1 MRVFLKKRSP
11 GQIEFGIVYGSIV
24 LLPLLAAWVIPS
36 ANMVLPSCVFQ
47 GLFGM
52 PCPTCGATRS
62 IMHLAHGGVA
72 AALAMNPLV
81 ALSVI
86 AAILYLLYSIVTM
99 AAHARRI
106 QVALTVTEKDVVR
119 VGAVLILLINWAYLI
134 FNL

>member
-1 MRVFLKKRSP
+1 
-11 GQIEFGIVYGSIV
+11 
-24 LLPLLAAWVIPS
+24 
-36 ANMVLPSCVFQ
+36 
-47 GLFGM
+47 
-52 PCPTCGATRS
+52 
-62 IMHLAHGGVA
+62 MHLAHGGVA
-72 AALAMNPLV
+72 AALAMNPLI
-81 ALSVI
+81 AFSVI